1 MRRRWGGEKGEY
13 GVVYVGKILDS
24 CDYHYRMCLQY
35 SINGENKLDNIETLK
50 NLKNILTSS
59 IDGIDNLIDTYSDQ
73 INVSNDY
80 KTIKNRIE
88 IMIKDL
94 VHDIKQL
101 TICDRIPAEEAG
113 ILNYVSPGWGYLSY
127 SDSYNS
133 YSGHN
138 SNTDSDD
145 CLEGEVE
152 KKPMVIT
159 SLDPN
164 GASKTPKFFVTNN
177 IILMKTKSIRK

>member
-1 MRRRWGGEKGEY
+1 
-13 GVVYVGKILDS
+13 
-24 CDYHYRMCLQY
+24 
-35 SINGENKLDNIETLK
+35 
-50 NLKNILTSS
+50 
-59 IDGIDNLIDTYSDQ
+59 
-73 INVSNDY
+73 
-80 KTIKNRIE
+80 
-88 IMIKDL
+88 MIKDL